1 MGHKFNGQQE
11 SDLTSCLQ
19 KVDRLDLRYC
29 KVSDAGLKSMKDTV
43 CITFVV
49 HCWNEGVAHFSTVK
63 KAVSI
68 NDVIFSCVSDAFTLN
83 LKII

>member
-1 MGHKFNGQQE
+1 MMFCKQSILWQSGIYFKEITVLSQLKSLTFMGHKFNGQQE

-49 HCWNEGVAHFSTVK
+49 HC
-63 KAVSI
+63 
-68 NDVIFSCVSDAFTLN
+68 
-83 LKII
+83 